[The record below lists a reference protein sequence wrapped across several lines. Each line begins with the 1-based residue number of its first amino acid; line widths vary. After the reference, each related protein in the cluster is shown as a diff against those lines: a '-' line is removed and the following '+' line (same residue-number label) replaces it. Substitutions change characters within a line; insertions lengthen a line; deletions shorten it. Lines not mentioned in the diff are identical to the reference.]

1 VRAIPVTV
9 VETVVFQ
16 RTASRIMT
24 EAEIGTLIDFVA
36 RNPMAGDV
44 MKGTGGLRKLRW
56 RLMDRGKRGGARII
70 YYVHDAEMPLYL
82 LLAYSKSSTADVS
95 AAELRRLMAIT
106 AEVLERR
113 KEKRRT

>member
-1 VRAIPVTV
+1 M
-9 VETVVFQ
+9 FQ
-16 RTASRIMT
+16 PTASRIMT

-44 MKGTGGLRKLRW
+44 MKGAGGLRQLRW
-56 RLMDRGKRGGARII
+56 RLMGRGKRGGARII

-82 LLAYSKSSTADVS
+82 PLAYSKSSAADVS

-113 KEKRRT
+113 REKRRT